1 MKLTYDPAFN
11 IAYITFR
18 EKTENVNSIK
28 LSDEIIID
36 LLPDGTL
43 AGVELLNANE
53 QLNAVD
59 KGKLVFIKQMAGV
72 DLQQEI
78 LV

>member
-18 EKTENVNSIK
+18 EKSGNVTSIK
-28 LSDEIIID
+28 LSEEIVID
-36 LLPDGTL
+36 LLSDGTL

-59 KGKLVFIKQMAGV
+59 NGKLVFIKQLAGKSSEQV
-72 DLQQEI
+72 I
-78 LV
+78 SV

>member
-1 MKLTYDPAFN
+1 MKFIYDPAFN

>member
-18 EKTENVNSIK
+18 EKNENVNSIK
-28 LSDEIIID
+28 LSEEIIID

-72 DLQQEI
+72 DSQQEI

>member
-28 LSDEIIID
+28 LSEEIIID

-59 KGKLVFIKQMAGV
+59 KGKLVFIKQIAGV

-78 LV
+78 LI